1 MVRLAAPFRLRRP
14 RIRRSAS
21 RPFRGPGGPA
31 SDLAALDGPGRRTTA
46 GPSRDVPGGPPAEPC
61 GFRQRRELLPAEWP
75 CGLSALQVFPV
86 RL

>member
-21 RPFRGPGGPA
+21 RPSRVPGGPA

-46 GPSRDVPGGPPAEPC
+46 GPSRDVPAGRRLSLAAFASVENS
-61 GFRQRRELLPAEWP
+61 FRL
-75 CGLSALQVFPV
+75 
-86 RL
+86 